1 MYELEERRIEN
12 AYSARDM
19 SEVDSWAWNY
29 WNNVI
34 GALVRRLNDRLNNQM
49 VLALVTLITALGIS
63 AVAAFYSIVGLMAIF
78 SASALSIAVMGIVLE
93 IGKLITASWLYQN
106 WKKIPLLLKSYLT
119 IAVIVLM
126 FITSMGIFGYLSK
139 AHIDQG
145 SGTSELYVKVER
157 LDNRITSERKIITRA
172 EKQLS
177 ALDSALDKYLELGA
191 VSKGLKKREDQEQER
206 NALTDNINNAQ
217 GRIDKLLDE
226 KSEYKLQINSFEVEV
241 GPLKYISALVYG
253 DEALDYIDTAVRAV
267 ILILVFVFDPLAVLL
282 IIAANMSFAEYNE
295 KRKRALARKNK
306 VPKDAIKTTV
316 SQEQNGLRKVTKS
329 VNGVSMEYYE

>member
-1 MYELEERRIEN
+1 
-12 AYSARDM
+12 
-19 SEVDSWAWNY
+19 
-29 WNNVI
+29 
-34 GALVRRLNDRLNNQM
+34 M

-106 WKKIPLLLKSYLT
+106 WKRVPFLLKSYLT
-119 IAVIVLM
+119 IAVIILM

-157 LDNRITSERKIITRA
+157 LDNRITSERKIIKRA
-172 EKQLS
+172 ETQLS

-191 VSKGLKKREDQEQER
+191 VSKGLQKREDQEQER
-206 NALTDNINNAQ
+206 NTLTNIINNAQ
-217 GRIDKLLDE
+217 TKIDKLLDE

-282 IIAANMSFAEYNE
+282 IIAANISFAEYNE
-295 KRKRALARKNK
+295 KRKRALARKNR
-306 VPKDAIKTTV
+306 VPKGAIKTTV
-316 SQEQNGLRKVTKS
+316 SEEQNGLRKVTKS

>member
-1 MYELEERRIEN
+1 
-12 AYSARDM
+12 
-19 SEVDSWAWNY
+19 
-29 WNNVI
+29 
-34 GALVRRLNDRLNNQM
+34 M

-106 WKKIPLLLKSYLT
+106 WKRVPFLLKSYLT
-119 IAVIVLM
+119 IAVIILM

-282 IIAANMSFAEYNE
+282 IIAANISFAEYND

-306 VPKDAIKTTV
+306 VPKNAIKTTV
-316 SQEQNGLRKVTKS
+316 GQPQNGLRKVTKEQ
-329 VNGVSMEYYE
+329 NGVSMEYYE

>member
-1 MYELEERRIEN
+1 
-12 AYSARDM
+12 
-19 SEVDSWAWNY
+19 
-29 WNNVI
+29 
-34 GALVRRLNDRLNNQM
+34 M

-106 WKKIPLLLKSYLT
+106 WKRVPFLLKSYLT
-119 IAVIVLM
+119 IAVVILM

-157 LDNRITSERKIITRA
+157 LDNRIASERKIITRA

-206 NALTDNINNAQ
+206 NALIDNINNAQ

-241 GPLKYISALVYG
+241 GPLKYISALIYG

-282 IIAANMSFAEYNE
+282 IIAANISFAEYNE
-295 KRKRALARKNK
+295 KRKRALARKNR
-306 VPKDAIKTTV
+306 VPKGAIKTTV
-316 SQEQNGLRKVTKS
+316 SEEQNGLRKVTKS

>member
-106 WKKIPLLLKSYLT
+106 WKRVPFLLKSYLT

-206 NALTDNINNAQ
+206 NSLTDNINNAQ

-282 IIAANMSFAEYNE
+282 IIAANISFTEYNE

-306 VPKDAIKTTV
+306 VPKGAIKTTV

>member
-1 MYELEERRIEN
+1 MI
-12 AYSARDM
+12 
-19 SEVDSWAWNY
+19 
-29 WNNVI
+29 
-34 GALVRRLNDRLNNQM
+34 
-49 VLALVTLITALGIS
+49 LALVTLITALGIS

-106 WKKIPLLLKSYLT
+106 WKRVPFLLKSYLT
-119 IAVIVLM
+119 IAVVILM

-157 LDNRITSERKIITRA
+157 LDNRIASERKVIKRA
-172 EKQLS
+172 ETQLS
-177 ALDSALDKYLELGA
+177 ALDSALEKYVELGA
-191 VSKGLKKREDQEQER
+191 VSKGLQKREDQEQER
-206 NALTDNINNAQ
+206 NTLTNIINNAQ
-217 GRIDKLLDE
+217 TKIDKLLDE

-241 GPLKYISALVYG
+241 GPLKYISALIYG
-253 DEALDYIDTAVRAV
+253 DKALDFIDSAVRGV

-295 KRKRALARKNK
+295 KRKRALARKRKQLEKQNEGK
-306 VPKDAIKTTV
+306 VKTTV
-316 SQEQNGLRKVTKS
+316 TEEPNGMKKITKQQG
-329 VNGVSMEYYE
+329 NVSMEYYE

>member
-1 MYELEERRIEN
+1 
-12 AYSARDM
+12 
-19 SEVDSWAWNY
+19 
-29 WNNVI
+29 
-34 GALVRRLNDRLNNQM
+34 M

-106 WKKIPLLLKSYLT
+106 WKRVPFLLKSYLT
-119 IAVIVLM
+119 IAVIILM

-157 LDNRITSERKIITRA
+157 LDNRIASERKIIKRA
-172 EKQLS
+172 ETQLS

-191 VSKGLKKREDQEQER
+191 VSKGLQKREDQEQER
-206 NALTDNINNAQ
+206 NTLTNIINNAQ
-217 GRIDKLLDE
+217 TKIDKLLDE
-226 KSEYKLQINSFEVEV
+226 KSEYKLQINSFEVEI

-253 DEALDYIDTAVRAV
+253 DDALDFIDTAVRGV

-295 KRKRALARKNK
+295 KRKRALARKRKQLEKENK
-306 VPKDAIKTTV
+306 GKVKTTV
-316 SQEQNGLRKVTKS
+316 TEEPNGMKKITKQQG
-329 VNGVSMEYYE
+329 NVSMEYYE

>member
-1 MYELEERRIEN
+1 
-12 AYSARDM
+12 
-19 SEVDSWAWNY
+19 
-29 WNNVI
+29 
-34 GALVRRLNDRLNNQM
+34 M

-106 WKKIPLLLKSYLT
+106 WKRVPFLLKSYLT
-119 IAVIVLM
+119 IAVVILM

-157 LDNRITSERKIITRA
+157 LDNRITSERKIIKRA
-172 EKQLS
+172 ETQLS

-206 NALTDNINNAQ
+206 NALTNNINNAQ

-226 KSEYKLQINSFEVEV
+226 KSEYKLQINSFEVEI

-282 IIAANMSFAEYNE
+282 IIAANISFAEYNE
-295 KRKRALARKNK
+295 KRKRALARKNR
-306 VPKDAIKTTV
+306 VPKGAIKTTV
-316 SQEQNGLRKVTKS
+316 SEEQNGLRKVTKS
-329 VNGVSMEYYE
+329 VNGISMEYYE

>member
-1 MYELEERRIEN
+1 MI
-12 AYSARDM
+12 
-19 SEVDSWAWNY
+19 
-29 WNNVI
+29 
-34 GALVRRLNDRLNNQM
+34 
-49 VLALVTLITALGIS
+49 LALVTLITALGIS

-78 SASALSIAVMGIVLE
+78 SASALSIAIMGIVLE

-106 WKKIPLLLKSYLT
+106 WKRVPFLLKSYLT

-157 LDNRITSERKIITRA
+157 LDNRIISERKIITRA

-206 NALTDNINNAQ
+206 NSLTDNINNAQ
-217 GRIDKLLDE
+217 SRIDKLLDE

-306 VPKDAIKTTV
+306 VPKGAIKTTV
-316 SQEQNGLRKVTKS
+316 GKEENGLRKVTKS

>member
-1 MYELEERRIEN
+1 
-12 AYSARDM
+12 
-19 SEVDSWAWNY
+19 
-29 WNNVI
+29 
-34 GALVRRLNDRLNNQM
+34 M

-106 WKKIPLLLKSYLT
+106 WKRVPFLLKSYLT

-157 LDNRITSERKIITRA
+157 LDNRIASERKVIKRA
-172 EKQLS
+172 ETQLS

-206 NALTDNINNAQ
+206 NALTNTINNAQ

-226 KSEYKLQINSFEVEV
+226 KSEYRLQINSFEVEV

-282 IIAANMSFAEYNE
+282 IIAANISFAEYNE
-295 KRKRALARKNK
+295 KRKRALARKNR
-306 VPKDAIKTTV
+306 VPKGAIKTTV
-316 SQEQNGLRKVTKS
+316 SEEQNGLRKVTKS

>member
-1 MYELEERRIEN
+1 
-12 AYSARDM
+12 
-19 SEVDSWAWNY
+19 
-29 WNNVI
+29 
-34 GALVRRLNDRLNNQM
+34 M

-106 WKKIPLLLKSYLT
+106 WKRVPFLLKSYLT
-119 IAVIVLM
+119 IAVVILM

-157 LDNRITSERKIITRA
+157 LDNRIASERKVIKRA
-172 EKQLS
+172 EIQLS

-206 NALTDNINNAQ
+206 NALTNTINNAQ
-217 GRIDKLLDE
+217 SRIDKLLDE
-226 KSEYKLQINSFEVEV
+226 KSEYRLQINSFEVEV

-282 IIAANMSFAEYNE
+282 IIAANISFAEYNE
-295 KRKRALARKNK
+295 KRKRALARKNR
-306 VPKDAIKTTV
+306 VPKGAIKTTV
-316 SQEQNGLRKVTKS
+316 SEEQNGLRKVTKS

>member
-1 MYELEERRIEN
+1 
-12 AYSARDM
+12 
-19 SEVDSWAWNY
+19 
-29 WNNVI
+29 
-34 GALVRRLNDRLNNQM
+34 M

-93 IGKLITASWLYQN
+93 IGKLITASWLYQH
-106 WKKIPLLLKSYLT
+106 WKRVPLLLKSYLT
-119 IAVIVLM
+119 IAVVILM
-126 FITSMGIFGYLSK
+126 FITIMGIFGYLSK

-157 LDNRITSERKIITRA
+157 LDNRIASERKIITRA

-206 NALTDNINNAQ
+206 NALIDNINNAQ

-282 IIAANMSFAEYNE
+282 IIAANISFAEYNE
-295 KRKRALARKNK
+295 KRKRALARKNR
-306 VPKDAIKTTV
+306 VPKGAIKTTV
-316 SQEQNGLRKVTKS
+316 SEEQNGLRKVTKS

>member
-1 MYELEERRIEN
+1 
-12 AYSARDM
+12 
-19 SEVDSWAWNY
+19 
-29 WNNVI
+29 
-34 GALVRRLNDRLNNQM
+34 M

-106 WKKIPLLLKSYLT
+106 WKRVPFLLKSYLT
-119 IAVIVLM
+119 IAVVILM

-206 NALTDNINNAQ
+206 NALTNTINNAQ
-217 GRIDKLLDE
+217 SKIDKLLDE

-282 IIAANMSFAEYNE
+282 IIAANISFAEYNE
-295 KRKRALARKNK
+295 KRKRALARKNR
-306 VPKDAIKTTV
+306 VPKGAIKTTV
-316 SQEQNGLRKVTKS
+316 SEEQNGLRKVTKS

>member
-1 MYELEERRIEN
+1 
-12 AYSARDM
+12 
-19 SEVDSWAWNY
+19 
-29 WNNVI
+29 
-34 GALVRRLNDRLNNQM
+34 M

-106 WKKIPLLLKSYLT
+106 WKRVPFLLKSYLT

-206 NALTDNINNAQ
+206 NALIGNINNAQ

-282 IIAANMSFAEYNE
+282 IIAANISFAEYNE
-295 KRKRALARKNK
+295 KRKRALARKRKQLEKQNEGK
-306 VPKDAIKTTV
+306 VKTTV
-316 SQEQNGLRKVTKS
+316 TEQSNGMKKITKQQG
-329 VNGVSMEYYE
+329 NVSMEYYE

>member
-1 MYELEERRIEN
+1 
-12 AYSARDM
+12 
-19 SEVDSWAWNY
+19 
-29 WNNVI
+29 
-34 GALVRRLNDRLNNQM
+34 M

-78 SASALSIAVMGIVLE
+78 SASALSIAVMGIVLV
-93 IGKLITASWLYQN
+93 IGKLITTSWLYKN
-106 WKKIPLLLKSYLT
+106 RIRVPFLLKSYLT
-119 IAVIVLM
+119 IAVVILM

-157 LDNRITSERKIITRA
+157 LDNRIASERKVIKRA
-172 EKQLS
+172 EIQLS

-206 NALTDNINNAQ
+206 NALTNTINNAQ
-217 GRIDKLLDE
+217 SRIDKLLDE
-226 KSEYKLQINSFEVEV
+226 KSEYRLQINSFEVEV

-282 IIAANMSFAEYNE
+282 IIAANISFAEYNE
-295 KRKRALARKNK
+295 KRKRALARKNR
-306 VPKDAIKTTV
+306 VPKGAIKTTV
-316 SQEQNGLRKVTKS
+316 SEEQNGLRKVTKS

>member
-1 MYELEERRIEN
+1 
-12 AYSARDM
+12 
-19 SEVDSWAWNY
+19 
-29 WNNVI
+29 
-34 GALVRRLNDRLNNQM
+34 M

-106 WKKIPLLLKSYLT
+106 WKRVPFLLKSYLT
-119 IAVIVLM
+119 IAVIILM

-157 LDNRITSERKIITRA
+157 LDNRITSERKIIKRA
-172 EKQLS
+172 ETQLS

-206 NALTDNINNAQ
+206 NALTNTINNAQ

-226 KSEYKLQINSFEVEV
+226 KSEYRLQINSFEVEV

-282 IIAANMSFAEYNE
+282 IIAANISFAEYNE
-295 KRKRALARKNK
+295 KRKRALARKNR
-306 VPKDAIKTTV
+306 VPKGAIKTTV
-316 SQEQNGLRKVTKS
+316 SEEQNGLRKVTKS